1 MNGPPLRKPNS
12 PNKPNLIL
20 YPLSFHHFGTAICF
34 LHLSTK
40 KAGRKQKDP
49 VNGLLEN
56 FVTVMTCVKNIE
68 LKYWSTRLIHKKM
81 QLWMHA
87 CPVPLTEKVSCF
99 AGGVSSCNFWTSC
112 LNPIKN
118 YIFEILFSRAVDRYM
133 HGSNRRGGVWSP

>member
-56 FVTVMTCVKNIE
+56 FVTVQKQTLLPRNCTKSV
-68 LKYWSTRLIHKKM
+68 
-81 QLWMHA
+81 
-87 CPVPLTEKVSCF
+87 
-99 AGGVSSCNFWTSC
+99 TS
-112 LNPIKN
+112 K
-118 YIFEILFSRAVDRYM
+118 F
-133 HGSNRRGGVWSP
+133 